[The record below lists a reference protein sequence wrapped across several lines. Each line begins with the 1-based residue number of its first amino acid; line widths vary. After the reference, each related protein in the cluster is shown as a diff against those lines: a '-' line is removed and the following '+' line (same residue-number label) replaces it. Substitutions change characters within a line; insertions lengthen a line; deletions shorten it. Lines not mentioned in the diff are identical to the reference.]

1 MFASILLGAGFA
13 FAAAIQPGP
22 LQAFFLSS
30 VVQRGWRRT
39 LPAAFAPLISD
50 GPIALLAL
58 FVLARLPEVL
68 GALLQAAGG
77 AFLLYLAWSTF
88 RNWQRW
94 SEPEEEDHRPTPRTL
109 LQAAVVNLLN
119 PNPYLGWSLVL
130 GPAFLAAWED
140 SHAGGV
146 ALVAAFYSTMITY
159 NAGVILLFGTAHHLK
174 PGARRGL
181 VLASA
186 VVLAGL
192 GVYMLSAGLARAIG
206 R

>member
-1 MFASILLGAGFA
+1 MFASIFLGAGFA

-22 LQAFFLSS
+22 LQAFFFSS
-30 VVQRGWRRT
+30 VAQRGWRRT

-58 FVLARLPEVL
+58 LVLARLPELL

-77 AFLLYLAWSTF
+77 MFLLYLAWSTF
-88 RNWQRW
+88 RSWQRW
-94 SEPEEEDHRPTPRTL
+94 SEPEGIEDRQTPRTL

-140 SHAGGV
+140 SHASGL
-146 ALVAAFYSTMITY
+146 ALVIAFYSTMIVY
-159 NAGVILLFGTAHHLK
+159 NAGVILLFGTTRHLR
-174 PGARRGL
+174 PGARRAL
-181 VLASA
+181 VLVSS

-192 GVYMLSAGLARAIG
+192 GVYMLSAGLTRAIG